1 MIKFVTSSTPRTYK
15 EAIKYVH
22 RQLDSSDIRVTVG
35 SGVASAL
42 KDDQVAVG
50 LTSFSTLGE
59 PRTPRRVQEVLDI
72 P

>member
-15 EAIKYVH
+15 EAIKYGH
-22 RQLDSSDIRVTVG
+22 RQLDSSDIRLTVG

-50 LTSFSTLGE
+50 LNSFCALGE
-59 PRTPRRVQEVLDI
+59 SRTPRRVQKVLDI